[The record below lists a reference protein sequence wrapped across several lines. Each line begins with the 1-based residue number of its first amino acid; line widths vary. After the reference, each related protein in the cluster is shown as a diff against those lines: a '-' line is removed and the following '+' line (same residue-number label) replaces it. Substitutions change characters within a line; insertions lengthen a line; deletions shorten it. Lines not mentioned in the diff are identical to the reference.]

1 MNRSELIEKL
11 TQAHPYLTK
20 QDIELSVRLL
30 QQAIMDGIA
39 AGRRVE
45 VRGFGSFELRCRSAR
60 KARNPKTGATVL
72 LGERWVP
79 HFKPGR
85 ELRFRV
91 EESRAECGIQDGEQD
106 A

>member
-20 QDIELSVRLL
+20 QDIELSVRLV

-60 KARNPKTGATVL
+60 KARNPKTGEAVQKPATVAI
-72 LGERWVP
+72 
-79 HFKPGR
+79 HFKPGKDMRDRINASR
-85 ELRFRV
+85 ECCGI
-91 EESRAECGIQDGEQD
+91 EESV
-106 A
+106 